1 MTTLRFPIMLIA
13 IAILAMPLAAQMPA
27 SAPANPLS
35 TSAKAAYMQVQGY
48 ILRSAEKMPEAD
60 YAFAPTPEVRTFGR
74 LIGHVADA
82 QNMFCSLA
90 KGEARPEV
98 RVEKTKT
105 TKAELI
111 EALKA
116 SNALCDSAFEGLTNA
131 KAAGMVKMFGSE
143 RPLLSV
149 LWMNTSHD
157 NEHYGNIVTYM
168 RLKGLVPASSEP
180 RK

>member
-1 MTTLRFPIMLIA
+1 MLIA
-13 IAILAMPLAAQMPA
+13 IAILAVPLAAQMPA
-27 SAPANPLS
+27 GAPANPLS
-35 TSAKAAYMQVQGY
+35 SSAKAAYMQVQGY
-48 ILRSAEKMPEAD
+48 ILQSAEKMPEAD

-90 KGEARPEV
+90 KGAARPAV
-98 RVEKTKT
+98 QVEKTKT

-116 SNALCDSAFEGLTNA
+116 SNAVCDSAFEGLTDE
-131 KAAGMVKMFGSE
+131 KAAGMVKMFRGE
-143 RPLLSV
+143 MPMLTA

-168 RLKGLVPASSEP
+168 RLKGLVPASTAA
-180 RK
+180 RQQKK